1 MRATGRRCANQRMH
15 LQCQS
20 QTGGAPD
27 MTGWI
32 IAAVAAAV
40 VIYVIV
46 IFNSLVRQRN
56 LVREGWSGID
66 VQLKRRTDLVPNL
79 VETVKAYAAHERT
92 VLDEVTQSRA
102 TSIAADNVAG
112 QASAERAL
120 QGALGRLFAVAEA
133 YPQLKADKNFLEL
146 QQQLA
151 EIEDQLQMARRYYN
165 GTARNL
171 NIGIQSFP
179 ANLMAGLLGF
189 REQPF
194 FELED
199 RAQAAAPSVA
209 FQSQKP

>member
-1 MRATGRRCANQRMH
+1 MN
-15 LQCQS
+15 
-20 QTGGAPD
+20 
-27 MTGWI
+27 GWI
-32 IAAVAAAV
+32 VVAILVSIALYA
-40 VIYVIV
+40 
-46 IFNSLVRQRN
+46 IFVFNRLVRLRN
-56 LVREGWSGID
+56 VAREGWSGID
-66 VQLKRRTDLVPNL
+66 VQLKRRSDLVPNL
-79 VETVKAYAAHERT
+79 VETVQAYAAHERG
-92 VLDEVTQSRA
+92 VLEEVTVRRQS
-102 TSIAADNVAG
+102 SLAAGDVAG
-112 QASAERAL
+112 RASAEQAL
-120 QGALGRLFAVAEA
+120 QGALGKLFAVAEA
-133 YPQLKADKNFLEL
+133 YPDLKADKNFLAL